1 MIPEELN
8 FNFIR
13 DQKKTWQAT
22 MMKKCK
28 CGANESKSERES
40 GCRCVRQTVASSQNP
55 HLARQLRTGSS
66 GKRRAALA
74 RLSKE
79 QLVST
84 FLELESGVAALEMQ
98 VEAIRKA
105 EEEIAEV
112 GEEEYDFSRGE
123 FPMSRLKL

>member
-1 MIPEELN
+1 MGTLLKRGAEFQLHKRSE
-8 FNFIR
+8 R
-13 DQKKTWQAT
+13 DLASD
-22 MMKKCK
+22 
-28 CGANESKSERES
+28 NESKSERES
-40 GCRCVRQTVASSQNP
+40 SCRCVRQTVASSQNP

-105 EEEIAEV
+105 EEEIA
-112 GEEEYDFSRGE
+112 
-123 FPMSRLKL
+123 